1 MDFSAAT
8 CLTDIPNGVTS
19 FNVYLGQNNYTS
31 PNLIASSVPVD
42 NLTVNCPYIINNI
55 PDGTTYLSFKDS
67 SGTFCIS
74 IPIQDNNICSNCNLG
89 FSNYSATTISKIYC
103 GILTGSCQTNITDY
117 LVNWYGPDDI
127 TTLSFTSGG
136 GNTFPYQVP
145 HPFSTETTSI
155 SRESGV
161 YTPVI
166 QNVILNGISY
176 SNTGGTGNI
185 LFSGNCLPT
194 TNVLPLTCNVR
205 TNYANTTFPLSA
217 YTNYLSFNSETQGQP
232 LPFSATYKISAST
245 KYIAWRFQSKNK
257 PDQFKLTF
265 SGSYYTDKIGLE
277 DVVVGDDNIPISDF
291 SASTFPKSANTSYFF
306 SKITC
311 LTGLTVYN
319 NDNIIIDINPS
330 ESDTEWYLLITCLDD
345 YNCNDCLLTQDYK
358 IIGSSIT
365 GITET
370 CDKLN
375 VKFNISGCSSYDVNS
390 DYLTYYDYST
400 SSMSIQYSQELLSNN
415 NTNIIPRTSGGMFF
429 DNNKCTTTNFTT
441 PDDFSV
447 CQTGSTPTIYEKT
460 FLTDSS
466 GKGIFGF
473 TGSSTFI
480 STYYNSII
488 NAFSGLPPY
497 TSGWSGSSNPSDL
510 SYYRYYRLIIP
521 RINSPEQCGD
531 GRKKIEAALHHTS
544 TVFTGTTTSGG
555 TTLYYMK
562 ITANTISNETTY
574 NNCDIDCQFK
584 VNQTVLLIN
593 DWSTGSTN
601 NCVDPIL
608 SCYGTNKTFFNGI
621 YYTNPV
627 NYCAAI
633 TISNIPTTG
642 SPINSIFTTP
652 DWSFNTY
659 PFSGDPSIII
669 PSLSGT
675 VCNYMST
682 GRKAL
687 GFNSFYK
694 LQYKYYYRVILTNP
708 SDVNDFDILASP
720 IINFNFSG
728 TTSNPSYDLAYRYS
742 GGNVTYS
749 SSTYI
754 IG

>member
-1 MDFSAAT
+1 MTFSAAT
-8 CLTDIPNGVTS
+8 CLTNIPNGVTS

-31 PNLIASSVPVD
+31 PNLIASSVPVSD
-42 NLTVNCPYIINNI
+42 LTVNCPYIINNI

-74 IPIQDNNICSNCNLG
+74 IPIQDNNICDNCDLG

-117 LVNWYGPDDI
+117 LIHWYGPDDT
-127 TTLSFTSGG
+127 TTLQFTSGG

-145 HPFSTETTSI
+145 HPFSSETTSI

-194 TNVLPLTCNVR
+194 TNVLPLTCSVR
-205 TNYANTTFPLSA
+205 TNPSISFPLSA
-217 YTNYLSFNSETQGQP
+217 YTNYLSFNSATQGTP
-232 LPFSATYKISAST
+232 LPFSSTYKISTST
-245 KYIAWRFQSKNK
+245 KYIAWRFMSKIK
-257 PDQFKLTF
+257 PDRLTLSF
-265 SGSYYTDKIGLE
+265 SGVNYTNEIGL
-277 DVVVGDDNIPISDF
+277 DDIVVGTLGISSSNF
-291 SASTFPKSANTSYFF
+291 NNSIFPKTAFTDSYF
-306 SKITC
+306 SKITS
-311 LTGLTVYN
+311 LTGLTVNN
-319 NDNIIIDINPS
+319 NDNIIINITPS
-330 ESDTEWYLLITCLDD
+330 ENDTEWYLYITCLDD

-358 IIGSSIT
+358 IIGTSIT
-365 GITET
+365 GITED
-370 CDKLN
+370 CNKLN
-375 VKFNISGCSSYDVNS
+375 VKFNISGCSGNDINSDFLTYDVN
-390 DYLTYYDYST
+390 
-400 SSMSIQYSQELLSNN
+400 YSQLFNNSKITSND
-415 NTNIIPRTSGGMFF
+415 NTNIIPQTTGGMFF
-429 DNNKCTTTNFTT
+429 VNNICGSNSLITTTQTINF
-441 PDDFSV
+441 SL
-447 CQTGSTPTIYEKT
+447 CQTGLTTTIYDKT
-460 FLTDSS
+460 FLTD
-466 GKGIFGF
+466 GIGTGVFGF

-480 STYYNSII
+480 STYYNSIV

-497 TSGWSGSSNPSDL
+497 TSNWSGSSNPSDL
-510 SYYRYYRLIIP
+510 SYYRYYRLQIP
-521 RINSPEQCGD
+521 RFGTPEQCGD
-531 GRKKIEAALHHTS
+531 QRKSILMPLHHTS

-562 ITANTISNETTY
+562 ITANTISNQTTY
-574 NNCDIDCQFK
+574 NNCDINCADQINQR
-584 VNQTVLLIN
+584 VNQIN
-593 DWSTGSTN
+593 LWSTGSTN
-601 NCVDPIL
+601 DCANLTSP
-608 SCYGTNKTFFNGI
+608 CYGTNQTFTNGI

-627 NYCAAI
+627 IDGIYT
-633 TISNIPTTG
+633 TISDTPASG
-642 SPINSIFTTP
+642 SSIFGFFNTP

-682 GRKAL
+682 GRNITPIY
-687 GFNSFYK
+687 NSFYNK
-694 LQYKYYYRVILTNP
+694 QYKYYYRVILTNP

-720 IINFNFSG
+720 ITNFNYSG
-728 TTSNPSYDLAYRYS
+728 TTDPLYDLAYRYS
-742 GGNVTYS
+742 GGNITYS